1 MRGRDC
7 IQLLLARLASIKWIL
22 LATRNFHS
30 LLASWQVVVAHTVID
45 FNKLDI
51 IIFIN
56 VMWEKYAG
64 DSLKLQGDFILAFDQ
79 QEREV
84 NFHKVL

>member
-1 MRGRDC
+1 MRSQDC

-22 LATRNFHS
+22 LPTRNFHARF
-30 LLASWQVVVAHTVID
+30 ASWRAVVAHTVID

-64 DSLKLQGDFILAFDQ
+64 DSLKLHGDLNLAFDQ
-79 QEREV
+79 QVSEV
-84 NFHKVL
+84 NFHKAL

>member
-1 MRGRDC
+1 
-7 IQLLLARLASIKWIL
+7 
-22 LATRNFHS
+22 
-30 LLASWQVVVAHTVID
+30 LASWQVVVAHTVID